1 MAYRKPFG
9 HKSGGGLSPATRITQ
24 EIIARLEAGT
34 KPWIQPWRGVP
45 ISRPLRACG
54 IPYRGMN
61 VFWLWMVSDLCGYAS
76 PYWMTYN
83 QAKSLGAQVKKGEK
97 STIAIFYKSYTK
109 EVEAPGTGEKSDEA
123 RRVLKAYPVFNAD
136 QVEGLPE
143 RYHPAASLD
152 LVEPTIEPGGREAEL
167 DVFFAA
173 IPAMLRHQG
182 GEAYYEPGADRI
194 TMPPAHLFG
203 GFDHYYATLA
213 HELSHWTGHPSR
225 LARDLKNRFGTA
237 AYAAEELIAEL
248 SSAML
253 GAELGLPVTHL
264 DSHASYIEH
273 WLKLLRQDD
282 RAILTAA
289 AKAEEA
295 SSLLLK
301 LGGRVIADGGIG
313 EPPPQ
318 RSQPEGGRH
327 GPIGQLS
334 QRRSRCVHR
343 ARGRGR

>member
-1 MAYRKPFG
+1 MAYRKSSP
-9 HKSGGGLSPATRITQ
+9 GGLSPATRITQ

-34 KPWIQPWRGVP
+34 KPWVQPWRGVP
-45 ISRPLRACG
+45 VSRPLRACG

-61 VFWLWMVSDLCGYAS
+61 VFWLWMVADMSGYAS

-83 QAKSLGAQVKKGEK
+83 QAKGLGAQVKKGEK

-109 EVEAPGTGEKSDEA
+109 EVEAPDTGEKSDEA

-143 RYHPAASLD
+143 RYYPAASLD
-152 LVEPTIEPGGREAEL
+152 LVEPEGREAEF
-167 DVFFAA
+167 DAFFGA
-173 IPAMLRHQG
+173 IPVTLRHQG
-182 GEAYYEPGADRI
+182 GAAYYEPGADRI
-194 TMPPAHLFG
+194 TMPPAHLFT
-203 GFDHYYATLA
+203 GFDQYYATLG

-237 AYAAEELIAEL
+237 VYAAEELIAEL

-253 GAELGLPVTHL
+253 GAELSLPVTHL

-295 SSLLLK
+295 ASLLLK
-301 LGGRVIADGGIG
+301 LGGRVIADDGVG
-313 EPPPQ
+313 EPDDAA
-318 RSQPEGGRH
+318 
-327 GPIGQLS
+327 L
-334 QRRSRCVHR
+334 
-343 ARGRGR
+343 AA

>member
-1 MAYRKPFG
+1 MTYRKQFG
-9 HKSGGGLSPATRITQ
+9 GKSGGVPSPADRITQ

-34 KPWIQPWRGVP
+34 KPWIQPWRGIPVA
-45 ISRPLRACG
+45 RPLRACG
-54 IPYRGMN
+54 IPYRGIN
-61 VFWLWMVSDLCGYAS
+61 VFWLWMVADIFCYAS

-83 QAKSLGAQVKKGEK
+83 QAKSLGAQVRKGEK

-109 EVEAPGTGEKSDEA
+109 EVEAPGACKKSDEA
-123 RRVLKAYPVFNAD
+123 RRVLRAYPVFNAD
-136 QVEGLPE
+136 QVEGLPK
-143 RYHPAASLD
+143 RFFPVAARD
-152 LVEPTIEPGGREAEL
+152 LVEPTIEPERREAGLE
-167 DVFFAA
+167 VFFNA
-173 IPAMLRHQG
+173 IPALLRHQG
-182 GEAYYEPGADRI
+182 GEAYYELGADRI
-194 TMPPAHLFG
+194 TLPPPHLFG
-203 GFDHYYATLA
+203 GFDYYYATLA

-273 WLKLLRQDD
+273 WLRLLRQDD

-295 SSLLLK
+295 ASLLLK
-301 LGGRVIADGGIG
+301 LGGRVIADDGGH
-313 EPPPQ
+313 EP
-318 RSQPEGGRH
+318 GDAA
-327 GPIGQLS
+327 L
-334 QRRSRCVHR
+334 
-343 ARGRGR
+343 AA